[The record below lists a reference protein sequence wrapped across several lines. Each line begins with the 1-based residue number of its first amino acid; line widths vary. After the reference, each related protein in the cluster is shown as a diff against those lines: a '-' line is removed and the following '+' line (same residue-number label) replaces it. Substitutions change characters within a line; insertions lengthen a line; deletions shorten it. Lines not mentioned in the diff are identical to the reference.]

1 MEFEIAK
8 EYDRKINDELKKYE
22 TLLWQTY
29 YSTLLP
35 DLVQMYADN
44 YNGDPA
50 DKTQAINDYR
60 AHLIA
65 RHMYRVQKML
75 NKKRDKLI
83 SKYMDELAEQLEA
96 AKRVADLIDD
106 LEEDGW
112 NPADEDKY

>member
-1 MEFEIAK
+1 MEFKIAK
-8 EYDRKINDELKKYE
+8 EYDKKINEELKKYE

-44 YNGDPA
+44 YKGDPA
-50 DKTQAINDYR
+50 DKAQAINDYR

-65 RHMYRVQKML
+65 RHMFRVQKML

-83 SKYMDELAEQLEA
+83 SKYMDELIEQLEA
-96 AKRVADLIDD
+96 AKRVADLIDAVED
-106 LEEDGW
+106 DGW
-112 NPADEDKY
+112 NPENVD

>member
-1 MEFEIAK
+1 MKFEIAK
-8 EYDRKINDELKKYE
+8 KYDKKINDELKKYE

-50 DKTQAINDYR
+50 DKAQAINDYR

-65 RHMYRVQKML
+65 RHMLRVRKL
-75 NKKRDKLI
+75 LDEKRNKLI
-83 SKYMDELAEQLEA
+83 MPRIY
-96 AKRVADLIDD
+96 
-106 LEEDGW
+106 
-112 NPADEDKY
+112 